1 MQWMEIAGLIL
12 GSSVISSM
20 LTLIANRGKQKAETD
35 GTVSEHYDTYAERLE
50 QRLQSLERRIAL
62 LEKRDSIFDR
72 AVTTAYQCPHVAA
85 CPVMDFLRRHAL
97 PSKVDDDYEN
107 HIQHAGEH

>member
-1 MQWMEIAGLIL
+1 MQWIDVAALVL

-20 LTLIANRGKQKAETD
+20 LTLVANKGKRAAEAD

-62 LEKRDSIFDR
+62 LENRDSIFDR
-72 AVTTAYQCPHVAA
+72 AVTTAYQCPHIAN
-85 CPVMDFLRRHAL
+85 CPVMDFFRRHPL
-97 PSKVDDDYEN
+97 PSKVDNDYEN
-107 HIQHAGEH
+107 HDNSER